1 MIIMEDYIE
10 NAAQGISELARNTAI
25 SFSLEGWPA
34 TVAFISIPVAVVAIY
49 AIGKLS
55 A

>member
-1 MIIMEDYIE
+1 MEDYIE
-10 NAAQGISELARNTAI
+10 SAAQGIPELARNTAI
-25 SFSLEGWPA
+25 NFSLEGWPA

-49 AIGKLS
+49 AIAKLS

>member
-1 MIIMEDYIE
+1 MEDYIE
-10 NAAQGISELARNTAI
+10 NAVQGIPELARNTAI
-25 SFSLEGWPA
+25 NFRLEGWPA
-34 TVAFISIPVAVVAIY
+34 TVAFMSILVAVVAIY

>member
-10 NAAQGISELARNTAI
+10 NAAQGIPELARNTAI
-25 SFSLEGWPA
+25 SFRLEGWPA
-34 TVAFISIPVAVVAIY
+34 TVAFISIPVAIVAIY

>member
-1 MIIMEDYIE
+1 MDDYIE
-10 NAAQGISELARNTAI
+10 NAAQGIPELAQNTVI
-25 SFSLEGWPA
+25 SFHLEGWPA
-34 TVAFISIPVAVVAIY
+34 TVAFISIPVSIVAIY